1 MLKLWNW
8 RKKRKKEKINKK
20 IITFFVRNFLHS
32 SVPKI
37 SALCILYFFI
47 YFLFVFWRERA
58 QEKKRKDFFF
68 FLLFYYLRLEKLKF
82 LIFDT
87 NPISGGK
94 VKTGRVG
101 VFIERKRFFVL
112 RVHTWNI
119 IRKK

>member
-8 RKKRKKEKINKK
+8 RKREKNKK

-58 QEKKRKDFFF
+58 QGKKEKIFFF
-68 FLLFYYLRLEKLKF
+68 FTILLFA
-82 LIFDT
+82 I
-87 NPISGGK
+87 GK
-94 VKTGRVG
+94 
-101 VFIERKRFFVL
+101 
-112 RVHTWNI
+112 N
-119 IRKK
+119 

>member
-8 RKKRKKEKINKK
+8 RKREKKEKLNKK

-58 QEKKRKDFFF
+58 QGKKEKIFFF
-68 FLLFYYLRLEKLKF
+68 FFTILLFA
-82 LIFDT
+82 I
-87 NPISGGK
+87 GK
-94 VKTGRVG
+94 
-101 VFIERKRFFVL
+101 
-112 RVHTWNI
+112 N
-119 IRKK
+119 